1 MTAIIVVG
9 FALLGLSVGSFLNLC
24 IDRLPQHKSIVSPR
38 SHCDG
43 CQRSLSTAD
52 LVPLLSYIWLR
63 GRCRYCGARIPLR
76 IAIVELASGAIFA
89 ALAWYYFQ
97 NDNFDA
103 ELAFSLVFAA
113 LFIVIFVIDLEQ
125 GLVLN
130 NVVLF
135 GLSLAFVFSFF
146 QTGFEDFW
154 PRLGPGIALSA
165 LLGGAVGFA
174 IMLLPYLISR
184 GGMGAGDV
192 KLAGLIGVVVGFPQV
207 VAALLVGIVI
217 GGIVAVFL
225 LLARRRGRKEAVPF
239 GPFLAVGAMVT
250 LVWGAQ
256 IIEWYRTTL
265 TNLG

>member
-1 MTAIIVVG
+1 MTAIIIVG
-9 FALLGLSVGSFLNLC
+9 FALLGLAVGSFLNLC

-43 CQRSLSTAD
+43 CQRRLETVD

-63 GRCRYCGARIPLR
+63 GRCRYCGSRIPLR
-76 IAIVELASGAIFA
+76 IAIVELATGAIFA
-89 ALAWYYFQ
+89 ALAWYYYQ
-97 NDNFDA
+97 NFGLGV
-103 ELAFSLVFAA
+103 EFAFALVYAA

-135 GLSLAFVFSFF
+135 GLSLALVFSLF

-154 PRLGPGIALSA
+154 PKLGPGIALSA

-192 KLAGLIGVVVGFPQV
+192 KLAALIGVVVGFPQV

-225 LLARRRGRKEAVPF
+225 LLARLRGRKESVPF

-250 LVWGAQ
+250 LVWGEGL
-256 IIEWYRTTL
+256 IEWYRTTL